1 MDMKQI
7 RKQNIL
13 EQSIYWT
20 LWLIVFLTPMLG
32 NFLAEKNS
40 TNHLLS
46 WDMIG
51 KGWLR
56 ILPFFVLFLANNYIL
71 IPHLFMQKKYLHY
84 IFLVLIL
91 IGGLDTYNRHSRHEN
106 HFYENRLK
114 EKIEMQNASSNS
126 GPLFTPSA
134 CPAQTP
140 NQNNN
145 FRQPNSPVN
154 RNDHVADNM
163 DANRMWANRPQPEDK
178 DMSKDE
184 KGEIDHTLPPGIRQ
198 DFKMKSP
205 PNFPRILFTLI
216 YSLIA
221 ILMVGFN
228 IAIRLIFQSFRD
240 EERMKELEREK
251 LRTELQYL
259 KYQMNPHFFMNTLN
273 NIHALVDID
282 TEKARSSIIE
292 LSKLMRYV
300 LYESNN
306 TMISLAKELQ
316 FQDNY
321 VTLMKLRFINKVH
334 IEIDVPESIPDVQVP
349 PLLFITFIENAFK
362 HGISYQKDSFIKLKL
377 QIDEANNKIIYYS
390 SNSNWKK
397 VEDKHH
403 GIGLDNVKQRLNL
416 IYGSDFTLSINNDKE
431 KNTFDVLLIIP
442 LRQ

>member
-20 LWLIVFLTPMLG
+20 LWLIVFLTPVLG
-32 NFLAEKNS
+32 NILAEKNS
-40 TNHLLS
+40 ANHLLS

-56 ILPFFVLFLANNYIL
+56 ILPFFVLFIANNYIL
-71 IPHLFMQKKYLHY
+71 VPHLFTQKKYLHY
-84 IFLVLIL
+84 IILVFLL
-91 IGGLDTYNRHSRHEN
+91 IGGLDTYNRHSRHER
-106 HFYENRLK
+106 HLYENRQK
-114 EKIEMQNASSNS
+114 RIEMQYGASNPGIPFNS
-126 GPLFTPSA
+126 STYPV
-134 CPAQTP
+134 QTP
-140 NQNNN
+140 PQY
-145 FRQPNSPVN
+145 
-154 RNDHVADNM
+154 NDSRHSDFPSKDEPTMNGS
-163 DANRMWANRPQPEDK
+163 RRWANRPQQEDK
-178 DMSKDE
+178 DVAECE
-184 KGEIDHTLPPGIRQ
+184 KGQMDHISPSEIRP
-198 DFKMKSP
+198 DFKMKDP
-205 PNFPRILFTLI
+205 PNFPKILFTLI

-251 LRTELQYL
+251 LKTELQYL

-282 TEKARSSIIE
+282 TEEARTSIIE

-300 LYESNN
+300 LYEANN
-306 TMISLAKELQ
+306 SMISLAKELQ

-321 VTLMKLRFINKVH
+321 VNLMKLRFINKVH
-334 IEIDVPESIPDVQVP
+334 IEIDIPESIPEVQVP

-362 HGISYQKDSFIKLKL
+362 HGISYQKESFIKLKL
-377 QIDEANNKIIYYS
+377 QIDETNNKIFFYS

-403 GIGLDNVKQRLNL
+403 GIGLDNVKKRLNL
-416 IYGSDFTLSINNDKE
+416 IYGRDFTLSINNDKK

-442 LRQ
+442 LRR

>member
-32 NFLAEKNS
+32 NFLVEKNS
-40 TNHLLS
+40 ANHLLS
-46 WDMIG
+46 WDMVG

-71 IPHLFMQKKYLHY
+71 VPHLLTQKKYLHY
-84 IFLVLIL
+84 IILVFVL
-91 IGGLDTYNRHSRHEN
+91 IGGLDTYNRHSRHEH
-106 HFYENRLK
+106 HFHENRLR
-114 EKIEMQNASSNS
+114 KIEMQNGTSNLGLPSNS
-126 GPLFTPSA
+126 PTY
-134 CPAQTP
+134 PAQVP
-140 NQNNN
+140 PQYNNL
-145 FRQPNSPVN
+145 RHPDSPLKDERAMN
-154 RNDHVADNM
+154 ASR
-163 DANRMWANRPQPEDK
+163 RWPNRPQQEDK
-178 DMSKDE
+178 DISECD
-184 KGEIDHTLPPGIRQ
+184 KGQMDHIPPSEMGQ
-198 DFKMKSP
+198 HFKMKSP
-205 PNFPRILFTLI
+205 PNFPKILFTLI

-240 EERMKELEREK
+240 EERMKELEKEK
-251 LRTELQYL
+251 LKTELQYL

-273 NIHALVDID
+273 NIHALVDINA
-282 TEKARSSIIE
+282 EEARSSIIE

-300 LYESNN
+300 LYEASNP
-306 TMISLAKELQ
+306 MISLAKELQ

-321 VTLMKLRFINKVH
+321 VNLMKLRFINKVH
-334 IEIDVPESIPDVQVP
+334 IEVDVPKSIPDVQVP
-349 PLLFITFIENAFK
+349 PLIFITFTENAFK

-377 QIDEANNKIIYYS
+377 QIDEPNNKIIYYS
-390 SNSNWKK
+390 SNSNWEK

-403 GIGLDNVKQRLNL
+403 GIGLDNVKKRLNL
-416 IYGSDFTLSINNDKE
+416 IYGSDFTLSINDDKE

-442 LRQ
+442 LRR

>member
-32 NFLAEKNS
+32 NLLAEKNS
-40 TNHLLS
+40 ANHLLS

-56 ILPFFVLFLANNYIL
+56 ILPFFVLFLANNYVL
-71 IPHLFMQKKYLHY
+71 VPHLFMQKKYLHY
-84 IFLVLIL
+84 IILVFIL
-91 IGGLDTYNRHSRHEN
+91 IGGLDTYNRHSRHEH
-106 HFYENRLK
+106 HFHENRLK
-114 EKIEMQNASSNS
+114 EIEMQNRALPFNSPPAYPLQAHHQYKSLRCPDFPANEDEQAMNANRRYSNS
-126 GPLFTPSA
+126 
-134 CPAQTP
+134 
-140 NQNNN
+140 
-145 FRQPNSPVN
+145 
-154 RNDHVADNM
+154 
-163 DANRMWANRPQPEDK
+163 PQPEDK
-178 DMSKDE
+178 DFAEYE
-184 KGEIDHTLPPGIRQ
+184 KGQMDRIPPSDIRQ
-198 DFKMKSP
+198 DFKMKGP
-205 PNFPRILFTLI
+205 PNFPKILFTLI

-240 EERMKELEREK
+240 EERMKELEKEK
-251 LRTELQYL
+251 LKTELQYL

-273 NIHALVDID
+273 NIHALVDIN
-282 TEKARSSIIE
+282 TEEARSSIIE

-300 LYESNN
+300 LYEANN
-306 TMISLAKELQ
+306 SMISLAKELQ

-321 VTLMKLRFINKVH
+321 VNLMKLRFINKVH
-334 IEIDVPESIPDVQVP
+334 IEIDIPKSIPDVQVP

-377 QIDEANNKIIYYS
+377 QIDETNNKIIFYS

-397 VEDKHH
+397 VEDQHH
-403 GIGLDNVKQRLNL
+403 GIGLDNVKKRLNL
-416 IYGSDFTLSINNDKE
+416 IYGRDFTLSINNDKE
-431 KNTFDVLLIIP
+431 KNIFDVLLIIP
-442 LRQ
+442 LRR

>member
-20 LWLIVFLTPMLG
+20 LWLIVFLTPVLG
-32 NFLAEKNS
+32 NLLAEKNS
-40 TNHLLS
+40 ANHLLS
-46 WDMIG
+46 WDMVG

-71 IPHLFMQKKYLHY
+71 VPHLFTQKKYLHY
-84 IFLVLIL
+84 IILVFVLIA
-91 IGGLDTYNRHSRHEN
+91 GLDTYNRHSRHER
-106 HFYENRLK
+106 HLYENPQK
-114 EKIEMQNASSNS
+114 EIEMQNSTSN
-126 GPLFTPSA
+126 PELPPFN
-134 CPAQTP
+134 PATYPTQAP
-140 NQNNN
+140 VQHNN
-145 FRQPNSPVN
+145 FHYPNSPTRDERAIN
-154 RNDHVADNM
+154 ASRRLPD
-163 DANRMWANRPQPEDK
+163 RPLQEDK
-178 DMSKDE
+178 DVAECE
-184 KGEIDHTLPPGIRQ
+184 KGQMNSIPPWEIRQ
-198 DFKMKSP
+198 DFKTKNP

-251 LRTELQYL
+251 LKTELQYL
-259 KYQMNPHFFMNTLN
+259 KYQINPHFFMNTLN

-282 TEKARSSIIE
+282 TEEARTSIIE

-300 LYESNN
+300 LYEANN
-306 TMISLAKELQ
+306 SMISLAKELQ

-321 VTLMKLRFINKVH
+321 VNLMKLRFINKVH
-334 IEIDVPESIPDVQVP
+334 IEIDIPESIPEVQVP

-362 HGISYQKDSFIKLKL
+362 HGISYRKESFIKLKL
-377 QIDEANNKIIYYS
+377 QIDEANNKIIFYS

-403 GIGLDNVKQRLNL
+403 GIGLDNVKKRLNL
-416 IYGSDFTLSINNDKE
+416 IYGKDFTLSINNNKE

-442 LRQ
+442 LRR

>member
-13 EQSIYWT
+13 EQSIYWI
-20 LWLIVFLTPMLG
+20 LWLIVFLTPVLG
-32 NFLAEKNS
+32 NLLADKNS
-40 TNHLLS
+40 ANHLIS

-56 ILPFFVLFLANNYIL
+56 VLPFFVLFLANNYIL
-71 IPHLFMQKKYLHY
+71 VPHLFTRKKYLY
-84 IFLVLIL
+84 YVILIFIL
-91 IGGLDTYNRHSRHEN
+91 IGGLDTYNRHSRREH

-114 EKIEMQNASSNS
+114 RIEMQNRTSNP
-126 GPLFTPSA
+126 GPPF
-134 CPAQTP
+134 
-140 NQNNN
+140 
-145 FRQPNSPVN
+145 NSPIYPEQAPPQYN
-154 RNDHVADNM
+154 NSRHPESSTQNERSMNACRRFPD
-163 DANRMWANRPQPEDK
+163 RPQQEDK
-178 DMSKDE
+178 DVTECE
-184 KGEIDHTLPPGIRQ
+184 KEQMDRIPPSERRQ
-198 DFKMKSP
+198 DFKMKEP
-205 PNFPRILFTLI
+205 PHFPKILFTLI

-251 LRTELQYL
+251 LKTELQYL

-282 TEKARSSIIE
+282 TEEARSSIIE

-300 LYESNN
+300 LYEANN
-306 TMISLAKELQ
+306 SMISLAKELQ

-321 VTLMKLRFINKVH
+321 VNLMKLRFINKVH
-334 IEIDVPESIPDVQVP
+334 IEIDIPKRIPDVQVP

-362 HGISYQKDSFIKLKL
+362 HGISYQKDSYIKLKL
-377 QIDEANNKIIYYS
+377 QIDEANNKIIFYS
-390 SNSNWKK
+390 SNSNWKR

-403 GIGLDNVKQRLNL
+403 GIGLDNVKKRLNL
-416 IYGSDFTLSINNDKE
+416 IYGRDFTLSINNDKE

-442 LRQ
+442 LRR